1 MLALKPIPATP
12 THCRACA
19 RELPPLRRWGGLCE
33 FCVVTHRAPPLTDP
47 LERDWTIVQ
56 TSTRRRANGELEACM
71 RIRCRCGT
79 ERLIAASAWR
89 ERRSSR
95 CNRCRMRRERRG
107 TGGLANAT

>member
-1 MLALKPIPATP
+1 
-12 THCRACA
+12 
-19 RELPPLRRWGGLCE
+19 LCE